1 MTSDAVPAPPVP
13 MEKQEQEQDLPI
25 PNPKTPQEEFLN
37 DIVISMRQIRDGEVF
52 DSAESIR
59 EIGRELGISVD

>member
-13 MEKQEQEQDLPI
+13 MEEQEQEQDLPI
-25 PNPKTPQEEFLN
+25 LNPKTPQEEFLN
-37 DIVISMRQIRDGEVF
+37 DIVISMRQIRYGEVF